1 MNSPLKLFDKSEPTL
16 VVPERKKAE
25 VISLIPDSGY
35 LIERLSRSSVAVAL
49 GDFRQSSDSR
59 DSRIIDYLL
68 IGALSILI
76 HTVVVEHFKHSSLE
90 AEQIEPVKN
99 PPKVQISFVRPT
111 PPPPKVVEPPPPPP
125 PPKVVAIKKPPKPKV
140 IPKPA
145 PKPVAQRPVQTTK
158 VDVSA
163 PVITAPPVVSAPPPP
178 PQPKPKPVEK
188 VTQPRGSAGYKNN
201 PTTDYPEV
209 AAERGWEGRVVLK
222 VHVLPSGKPDS
233 VSVVNSSGH
242 DILDSEAVSTVKK
255 WIFEPAKRGNTPVDG
270 WVNVPIN
277 FKLS

>member
-1 MNSPLKLFDKSEPTL
+1 MNSPLKAFDKAEPVL
-16 VVPERKKAE
+16 RVPERKKAD
-25 VISLIPDSGY
+25 VISIKPDHNY
-35 LIERLSRSSVAVAL
+35 LIERLSTSSVAVAL
-49 GDFRQSSDSR
+49 GDFKHSNDYR
-59 DSRIIDYLL
+59 DNKIVDYLL
-68 IGALSILI
+68 IGVLSIVA
-76 HTVVVEHFKHSSLE
+76 HTIIVDHFKHSPLE
-90 AEQIEPVKN
+90 AEQIEVVKN

-111 PPPPKVVEPPPPPP
+111 PPPPPKVVQPPP
-125 PPKVVAIKKPPKPKV
+125 PPKVVAINKPPKPKV
-140 IPKPA
+140 TPKPA
-145 PKPVAQRPVQTTK
+145 PKPVAPQPVQTTNIDTK
-158 VDVSA
+158 A
-163 PVITAPPVVSAPPPP
+163 PVITAPPAPSAPPPP
-178 PQPKPKPVEK
+178 PPKPVEK

-233 VSVVNSSGH
+233 VAVVTSSGH

-255 WIFEPAKRGNTPVDG
+255 WMFEPAKRGDTPIDG